1 MWKDSVVEEVR
12 RIREEYA
19 EKFDNDLHSICEG
32 LRKNQVSSG
41 RSVVSRPSRRPA
53 IFVSARGADASPAR
67 K

>member
-1 MWKDSVVEEVR
+1 MWKDSIVEEVR

-32 LRKNQVSSG
+32 LRKNQLSSG
-41 RSVVSRPSRRPA
+41 RMVVSRPSRRPVTA
-53 IFVSARGADASPAR
+53 VPVQGANASPVR